1 MNYIYCIDYHNN
13 INYLSYLS
21 IEPNHSIRITLK
33 KEYLEKIDSDINEG
47 IVKFG
52 LMDDGYWKLIRR
64 NALKYWMEW
73 DRNIIF
79 DVVEMNH

>member
-1 MNYIYCIDYHNN
+1 VDA
-13 INYLSYLS
+13 
-21 IEPNHSIRITLK
+21 
-33 KEYLEKIDSDINEG
+33 DINEG

-64 NALKYWMEW
+64 NALKYWVEW

-79 DVVEMNH
+79 DVAEIPLILIF